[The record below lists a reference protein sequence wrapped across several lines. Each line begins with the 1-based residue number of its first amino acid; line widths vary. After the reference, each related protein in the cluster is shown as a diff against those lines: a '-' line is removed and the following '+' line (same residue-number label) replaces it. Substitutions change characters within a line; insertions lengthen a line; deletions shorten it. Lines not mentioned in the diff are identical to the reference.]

1 MVAGPVAALI
11 NLRLAWQGPDDIL
24 GPGGSAVQASASFY
38 PVRPDPPEGPLARY
52 RSLRPAGAAR
62 AFVAQFTRP
71 GDLVVDLFCH
81 GPELVRE
88 VLHTGRRTLGASA
101 NPVNLLSAAMA
112 LGPAPDS
119 ADLDAAFTHLA
130 DSPKG
135 DQPLHRYLTDVYC
148 TRCPACAEEGIAEWF
163 AWDSRAVYPYA
174 KAVRCERCEQVQ
186 EGPTDEV
193 DIATTGRFAARGLP
207 YHYALNRV
215 APVDHPAHSRAAEL
229 VKLYTPR
236 NLSALMDVTMRLQ
249 ALDLESPV
257 RAVMEAVLLEVF
269 DLGSSLDPHGEPR
282 LRPRTLRPPVSF
294 LERNVWLLLE
304 EGLAR
309 VALQHLGG
317 DARFELA
324 PDVAALL
331 SDRTPAYALVPTA
344 ARGVADLLPG
354 QTTTLILVDPPR
366 PDGVFWALS
375 ALWAGWLWETPE
387 AQAMRPFL
395 ARRRFEWEWHC
406 EVLRA
411 ALSAV
416 GPLLAPD
423 GHLVTLFSDPEE
435 KLVESVCLAAF
446 GSGYEL
452 VGWGVEAEVGT
463 QMVWRWAGRQR
474 PSAPQDGPQRTV
486 EALVQGCL
494 RERAEPTPWQV
505 LHAATYVELA
515 AGIGAITPSAGE
527 TDEDGPLPGPPGLAD
542 TDGDAIRE
550 ELGRLGAERVGEE
563 PELLWLP
570 ALDGEGGEPLAD
582 RVEQA
587 VYQVLQARPTWP
599 VEEILQAVYDQFPGM
614 LTPDL
619 PLVWACLDSYARCQE
634 GTCRLREEDDPRR
647 RADELGTLRQE
658 LRALGRNLSFRVGGG
673 EGWDLRWRDGPQDVY
688 LFALSA
694 TARLGGT
701 LKAGPPVP
709 VGAIPCLVFP
719 GGRAELLAH
728 KLGRDP
734 RLARAVG
741 ARGWQLIKF
750 RHLRRLIAEG
760 LDRRT
765 FEAVLGLD
773 PVTGREGVQI
783 PLILGGEQ

>member
-1 MVAGPVAALI
+1 M
-11 NLRLAWQGPDDIL
+11 
-24 GPGGSAVQASASFY
+24 QASASFY

-62 AFVAQFTRP
+62 AFVARLTQP

-81 GPELVRE
+81 GPELMRQ
-88 VLHTGRRTLGASA
+88 VLHAGRRTLGASA
-101 NPVNLLSAAMA
+101 NPVNLLNAALA
-112 LGPAPDS
+112 LGPGPDP
-119 ADLDAAFTHLA
+119 ADLDAAFTRLA

-135 DQPLHRYLTDVYC
+135 DQPLHRYLTGIYR
-148 TRCPACAEEGIAEWF
+148 TRCPTCAEAGIAEWF
-163 AWDSRAVYPYA
+163 AWDSKALYPYA
-174 KAVRCERCEQVQ
+174 KAVRCARCELVQ
-186 EGPTDEV
+186 EGPTDEA
-193 DIATTGRFAARGLP
+193 DMASIARFAARGLP

-215 APVDHPAHSRAAEL
+215 APVDHPARVRAAEL

-249 ALDLESPV
+249 ALDLEGPV

-317 DARFELA
+317 DTRPAPA
-324 PDVAALL
+324 PDVATLL
-331 SDRTPAYALVPTA
+331 SDRAPAYALVPAA
-344 ARGVADLLPG
+344 ARDVVDLLPG
-354 QTTTLILVDPPR
+354 QRTTLVLVDPPR

-375 ALWAGWLWETPE
+375 ALWAGWLWETPA

-406 EVLRA
+406 DVLRA

-435 KLVESVCLAAF
+435 ELVESVCLAAF
-446 GSGYEL
+446 WSGYEL
-452 VGWGVEAEVGT
+452 IGWGVEVEVGT

-474 PSAPQDGPQRTV
+474 PSAPPDGPQRTV
-486 EALVQGCL
+486 QALVQGCL

-515 AGIGAITPSAGE
+515 AGIGAITPGAGE

-550 ELGRLGAERVGEE
+550 ELQRLGVEAVGGE

-570 ALDGEGGEPLAD
+570 ALDSEQREPLAD

-587 VYQVLQARPTWP
+587 VYEALQAQPAWSM
-599 VEEILQAVYDQFPGM
+599 EEILGAVYGQFPGV

-619 PLVWACLDSYARCQE
+619 PLVRACLDSYARCQE
-634 GTCRLREEDDPRR
+634 GACRLREEDDPRR
-647 RADELGTLRQE
+647 RADELSSLRQE
-658 LRALGRNLSFRVGGG
+658 LTMLGRSLSFQVDEGG
-673 EGWDLRWRDGPQDVY
+673 GWDLRWRDGPQDVY

-701 LKAGPPVP
+701 LTAGPPVP
-709 VGAIPCLVFP
+709 EGAIPCLVFP

-734 RLARAVG
+734 RLARAAG

-783 PLILGGEQ
+783 PLILGGER